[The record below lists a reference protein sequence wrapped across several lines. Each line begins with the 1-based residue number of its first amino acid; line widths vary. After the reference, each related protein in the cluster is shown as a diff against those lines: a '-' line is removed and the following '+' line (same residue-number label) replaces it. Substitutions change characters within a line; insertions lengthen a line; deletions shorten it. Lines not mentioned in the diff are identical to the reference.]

1 MISSLKVS
9 IIALNLGD
17 QIKPRILED
26 FKSII
31 SDCIAGSQKAQ
42 AKLYHHFAPKMF
54 GVCLRYAKDATE
66 AEDNLQDGFIKVF
79 ANLNSFRQEGSF
91 EGWIRRIMIN
101 VSLEK
106 LRKQHVMY
114 PVEDVTIYD
123 SVNFSD
129 DVIAKISADELVKL
143 IQELPPRYRMVF
155 NLYVIEG
162 MSHQEIAQ
170 EMSITQGTSKSN
182 LARAREIMKKK
193 VCQNFG
199 EINAQNNYTA

>member
-1 MISSLKVS
+1 
-9 IIALNLGD
+9 
-17 QIKPRILED
+17 LED

-79 ANLNSFRQEGSF
+79 ANLKSFRQEGSF

-106 LRKQHVMY
+106 LRKLHLMY
-114 PVEDVTIYD
+114 PVEDVAIFD
-123 SVNFSD
+123 SVNISD

-162 MSHQEIAQ
+162 MSHQEIAK

-193 VCQNFG
+193 VTQNFG
-199 EINAQNNYTA
+199 EMNAQNNYMA

>member
-1 MISSLKVS
+1 M
-9 IIALNLGD
+9 
-17 QIKPRILED
+17 ED
-26 FKSII
+26 FNSII

-42 AKLYHHFAPKMF
+42 EKLYHHFAPKMF

-79 ANLNSFRQEGSF
+79 ANLKSFRQDGSF

-106 LRKQHVMY
+106 LRKQHLMY
-114 PVEDVTIYD
+114 PVEDVSVYD
-123 SVNFSD
+123 SVNVSD
-129 DVIAKISADELVKL
+129 DVIAKISADDLINL
-143 IQELPPRYRMVF
+143 IQQLPPRYRLVF

-162 MSHQEIAQ
+162 MTHQEIAR

-182 LARAREIMKKK
+182 LARARDIMKKK
-193 VCQNFG
+193 VKANFG
-199 EINAQNNYTA
+199 EMNAQNNYTA

>member
-1 MISSLKVS
+1 
-9 IIALNLGD
+9 
-17 QIKPRILED
+17 LED

-79 ANLNSFRQEGSF
+79 ANLKSFRQDGSF

-106 LRKQHVMY
+106 LRKQHLMY
-114 PVEDVTIYD
+114 PVEDVSVYD
-123 SVNFSD
+123 SVNVSD
-129 DVIAKISADELVKL
+129 DVIAKISADDLINL
-143 IQELPPRYRMVF
+143 IQQLPPRYRLVF

-162 MSHQEIAQ
+162 MTHQEIAQ

-182 LARAREIMKKK
+182 LARARDIMKKK
-193 VCQNFG
+193 VKANFG
-199 EINAQNNYTA
+199 EMNAQNNYTA

>member
-101 VSLEK
+101 ISLEK
-106 LRKQHVMY
+106 LRKQHLMY
-114 PVEDVTIYD
+114 PVEDVAIYD